1 MSQAVESTVPVSSA
15 RSKRQTKVVP
25 KGFRSHERAKRKP
38 PADTKAFFVR
48 GNRSRSPSPRA
59 SDSGRSSASDAYKS
73 DIYVV
78 TYPDDPEDRKLSQPE
93 TFTEPEEVDDIVE
106 PSMLYE
112 DEKEATER
120 VVLESLDLDSNEAIE
135 VCNHENVVDQ
145 DGTVICEDCGVNLY
159 DSDRSDSKTYDQ
171 SSGCP
176 HENITRDKEKL
187 ICEDCGQELYEEISH
202 EQEWR
207 HFTESDGRS
216 GADQSRCQ
224 YRKAGER
231 GIKKDLERMGFDP
244 DIIEEANKLYLLV
257 TKGEMKKSELRKG
270 IEFACVYWAHIAVG
284 RPKIPAQIW
293 TRFFNL
299 SRRTMSQGMKFFAL
313 NAPRQ
318 YLTIGGVSAKD
329 FIPEIMNMPQFNAKQ
344 DHIDKA
350 INLYEQIKEKCAV
363 LNRSNPQSASKAVVY
378 YYLRRKGVSIS
389 PTRFGKIVGLSHI
402 ILLRLS
408 SSISQLLGTTGT
420 VNLL

>member
-1 MSQAVESTVPVSSA
+1 MSQATSNSAESTVPVSSA

-38 PADTKAFFVR
+38 PADAKAFFIR
-48 GNRSRSPSPRA
+48 GDRSRSPSRT
-59 SDSGRSSASDAYKS
+59 SDSSKSDIQDSCKS

-78 TYPDDPEDRKLSQPE
+78 TYPNDDEKTYQPEMLAEPEDD
-93 TFTEPEEVDDIVE
+93 TVE

-112 DEKEATER
+112 DEKEVTER
-120 VVLESLDLDSNEAIE
+120 VVLESLDLDAAEVIE
-135 VCNHENVVDQ
+135 VCDHKNVIDQ
-145 DGTVICEDCGVNLY
+145 DGVVICEDCGVNLY
-159 DSDRSDSKTYDQ
+159 DSDQSDLKTQDH
-171 SSGCP
+171 SSTCV

-244 DIIEEANKLYLLV
+244 DIIEEANKLYLLI

-270 IEFACVYWAHIAVG
+270 IEFACVYWAHIAVN
-284 RPKIPAQIW
+284 RPKIPSQIL

-408 SSISQLLGTTGT
+408 SSISQLLGTTST